1 MLQIANRYFS
11 KDELE
16 ALKALPAAE
25 QLLRFYDLWTLKE
38 AYIKARGV
46 GLSIAL
52 RSFSFDFLT
61 HERLA
66 VTFDSEL
73 VDDPTHWQFWQIDT
87 TGSFTLSLA
96 SKSENQK
103 ITKLRAYRL
112 HGPEGLE
119 SADVDILR
127 Y

>member
-1 MLQIANRYFS
+1 M
-11 KDELE
+11 
-16 ALKALPAAE
+16 
-25 QLLRFYDLWTLKE
+25 RFYDLWTLKE

-52 RSFSFDFLT
+52 RSFSFDFLAQ
-61 HERLA
+61 ERLA

-73 VDDPTHWQFWQIDT
+73 VDDPIHWQFWQIDT

-119 SADVDILR
+119 SAAVTILR